1 MRRHPVESSQKPS
14 APHVRRTRTGPLK
27 DKRGSKNV
35 AQPIRL
41 EPGEYRLQK
50 VLAAAGVASRRTA
63 EEMILAGRVSVNGRV
78 VTTLGTK
85 VDPGRD
91 RVAVDGKA
99 LPLQGEPLRYIIFH
113 KPYGCLST
121 FTDPEGRPTLARYI
135 QVPERVYSVGRL
147 DFNSEGLLLLTNDG
161 ALTHRLTHPRY
172 EHPKEYLVQVE
183 GIPTEEALSA
193 LRQGVWVK
201 GRLTAP
207 AEVEMLPGYPE
218 GLVARPVRP
227 GVPTTW
233 LRIIIHEG
241 RKRQIRHMT
250 AAVGYPTLRL
260 VRIGL
265 GPLRLGDLPPGQ
277 WRDLTPEEVAALKR
291 SAFREEPK
299 KQDGTAEIRRK
310 IGGGRATHSPSP
322 QGRGRRS

>member
-1 MRRHPVESSQKPS
+1 MKGRYRGRREKPAHPRAQGKRL
-14 APHVRRTRTGPLK
+14 AILK
-27 DKRGSKNV
+27 GGGKDSDAARPV
-35 AQPIRL
+35 RL

-50 VLAAAGVASRRTA
+50 VLAAAGVASRRAA
-63 EEMILAGRVSVNGRV
+63 EAMILAGRVSVNGRI
-78 VTTLGTK
+78 VTVLGTK

-91 RVAVDGKA
+91 RVAVDGKP

-121 FTDPEGRPTLARYI
+121 FTDPEGRPTLARFI

-183 GIPTEEALSA
+183 GIPTEEALAA
-193 LRQGVWVK
+193 LRQGVRIK

-207 AEVEMLPGYPE
+207 AEVERLAGYPE
-218 GLVARPVRP
+218 GLVMRPVRS

-233 LRIIIHEG
+233 LRIVIHEG

-260 VRIGL
+260 VRAGL

-277 WRDLTPEEVAALKR
+277 WRDLTAEELAALKR
-291 SAFREEPK
+291 FAFRE
-299 KQDGTAEIRRK
+299 GTTMPDRRAAIRKGRVGK
-310 IGGGRATHSPSP
+310 AGHPLPGGTEDKS
-322 QGRGRRS
+322 